1 MSFKYLLPLVV
12 AGILLASG
20 CVVPDIESFLPSSGM
35 TVSPV
40 NQTLTANPTPGY
52 WSSLSINKQQY
63 NVGITRQTD
72 GIKYLI
78 SPPGYPYGYE
88 GVLKAGDVKTI
99 TITPDKMNEFSG
111 FSSSIWNTGGIW
123 RIGDAFTLTATADTV
138 NVKWEQVGN
147 TDPKINSFDVL
158 PSATVG
164 TGDSIEIVAGWD
176 GGGDSDL
183 LFREWYLD
191 GKIANGW
198 IYVTPEQSA
207 NRLRMNGLPEGTHT
221 VKLEV
226 WDSGKNLV
234 TKTQTLTVSYSAG
247 APTAIVNILSCGQ
260 FGCVPSTNVPYGEDV
275 MLQSYSTSN
284 LQDPNLQNLTLT
296 WYFDGKQIGSQ
307 YYVDTLGYQVKIPKD
322 IGLLTVGT
330 HTVKLLVKNSAQLMD
345 ESVVTFNVQSA
356 STTPDTPSTPVIACP
371 TCANDEQCVNGQC
384 VPLPEASPLP
394 KGTFTITVYNNQV
407 GETNNY
413 IFRYRGHHIGKTDPS
428 YQTVDWYID
437 EMSLTY
443 NGFTVEQWPMAG
455 LFVSWNPLYQNY
467 NDLRNNPAPYTTL
480 ANWSSNVQY
489 SGIKGGNT
497 LDQGAGWSK
506 SAKYFITAITDQY
519 ATVQITE
526 TINTFTYCGDG
537 TCQENCVT
545 CPADCGICT
554 DEQKVLYNQ
563 SPTAKFGYTVNGKQI
578 LITDQSKDSDGVIVN
593 KLLSFGDG
601 NSKPNISSLETY
613 TYADYGTYTVTL
625 FVTDNYG
632 ALSKSEAKISVLP
645 LEAYVAPVVTTV
657 SPSSTTTTDTT
668 TTSTTP
674 ATTTGTTTTTS
685 TVTGTTGTTT
695 TSTPTVSG
703 ISGGTT
709 TLSNPQSTPISG
721 IKIPDVLGH
730 LMKVFE
736 FFDGIVKDLTEVF
749 K

>member
-12 AGILLASG
+12 AGILLMSG

-99 TITPDKMNEFSG
+99 TITHDKMNEFSG

-123 RIGDAFTLTATADTV
+123 RLGDTFTLTATADTV
-138 NVKWEQVGN
+138 NVQWVQTGN
-147 TDPKINSFDVL
+147 TDPKINSFDVV

-260 FGCVPSTNVPYGEDV
+260 FGCTPSTNVPYGEDV

-307 YYVDTLGYQVKIPKD
+307 YYVDTRGYQVEIPKD

-356 STTPDTPSTPVIACP
+356 STTPDTPSTPVITCP

-407 GETNNY
+407 AEVNNY
-413 IFRYRGHHIGKTDPS
+413 QFRYRNTVTGRNDPS
-428 YQTVDWYID
+428 YQYITLNIEELSLNYMGIYEMERWYDNFNI
-437 EMSLTY
+437 
-443 NGFTVEQWPMAG
+443 AI
-455 LFVSWNPLYQNY
+455 NPLRSEY
-467 NDLRNNPAPYTTL
+467 NELVAMGLPDPLTDWKNT
-480 ANWSSNVQY
+480 SNFTEK
-489 SGIKGGNT
+489 KGGNVI
-497 LDQGAGWSK
+497 DSGPGWSK
-506 SAKYFITAITDQY
+506 SATYFITAFTEQY
-519 ATVQITE
+519 VTIQITE
-526 TINTFTYCGDG
+526 TIDTFTYCGDG
-537 TCQENCVT
+537 TCQENCAT

-563 SPTAKFGYTVNGKQI
+563 SPSAKFGYTVNGKQI
-578 LITDQSKDSDGVIVN
+578 LITDQSRDSDGVIVN

-668 TTSTTP
+668 TTATTP

-685 TVTGTTGTTT
+685 TVTGTTGTTGT

-709 TLSNPQSTPISG
+709 TLSNPQSTPLSG

-736 FFDGIVKDLTEVF
+736 FFDGIVKDLKEVF